1 LVRPGRLFE
10 GRDDSEEPAMS
21 SGLEHQKQIHEA
33 LKEFEA
39 AIVKREK
46 RFFGNKVALQ
56 QDIDTIRDKL
66 LKIIVNIA
74 LTERGQ

>member
-1 LVRPGRLFE
+1 
-10 GRDDSEEPAMS
+10 MS

-56 QDIDTIRDKL
+56 QDIDAIRDKL

>member
-1 LVRPGRLFE
+1 
-10 GRDDSEEPAMS
+10 MS

-46 RFFGNKVALQ
+46 RFFGSKVSLQ
-56 QDIDTIRDKL
+56 QDVDAVRDKL
-66 LKIIVNIA
+66 LRIIVDIA